1 MFFICLKAE
10 NRALIMLKG
19 TGISKSYSDRSSGK
33 RISVLSSADIT
44 IAPGE
49 AIAVMGRSGEG
60 KSTLARILLKLER
73 PDSGKILL
81 NGQDITDCA
90 EKELRDFRRQV
101 QFISQRPESFL
112 DPIMTLG
119 QSMREPLKVFDLP
132 EDTEEINR
140 LLEAVQ
146 LNETILDRYPHQV
159 SGGEI
164 QRICLARALL
174 LSPRLLVLDE
184 PTSMLDIS
192 VQAQIL
198 QLLKDIQ
205 SKRDIA
211 YFFITHDIR
220 LADFLCSR
228 VLRLQ
233 DGNLKA

>member
-1 MFFICLKAE
+1 
-10 NRALIMLKG
+10 MLKG
-19 TGISKSYSDRSSGK
+19 IGISKSYFDRSSGK
-33 RISVLSSADIT
+33 RISVLSNVDIT

-49 AIAVMGRSGEG
+49 AVAVMGRSGEG

-73 PDSGKILL
+73 PDSGKILF

-90 EKELRDFRRQV
+90 GKKLRDFRRKI

-140 LLEAVQ
+140 LLEMVQ

-164 QRICLARALL
+164 QRVCLARALL
-174 LSPRLLVLDE
+174 LGPRLLVLDE

-198 QLLKDIQ
+198 RLLKDIQ
-205 SKRDIA
+205 PQQNIA
-211 YFFITHDIR
+211 YLFITHDMR

-233 DGNLKA
+233 DGKLKA

>member
-1 MFFICLKAE
+1 
-10 NRALIMLKG
+10 MLKG

-174 LSPRLLVLDE
+174 LSPRLLVL
-184 PTSMLDIS
+184 
-192 VQAQIL
+192 
-198 QLLKDIQ
+198 
-205 SKRDIA
+205 
-211 YFFITHDIR
+211 
-220 LADFLCSR
+220 
-228 VLRLQ
+228 
-233 DGNLKA
+233 G